1 MNKPKHAGVGIALG
15 AVLGAAAGV
24 WAGHIAM
31 WLGIGIVIGMVLG
44 ATVRRKGS
52 ECPEC
57 AVVHRAHETKTVR
70 QQARS

>member
-1 MNKPKHAGVGIALG
+1 MNKPKHAGLGIALG

-31 WLGIGIVIGMVLG
+31 WLGIGIVLG

-57 AVVHRAHETKTVR
+57 AAVHRAHEEKAISGKLG
-70 QQARS
+70 ARS